1 MRPSSIDYRDVQGLV
16 RFGYQHLTEACFFL
30 LRVKDQVTARAWLAA
45 APVSNAVKRPALPDH
60 ALQIAISSPG
70 MRALGVSTKVVEG
83 FSDEFISGMT
93 GEESRS
99 RRLGDVGI
107 SAPSGWR
114 WGGKPLFPDL
124 LVMVYARREGLKPWT
139 EIVKGPLWTTAFE
152 VIECLPTTD
161 MGGIEPFGFK
171 DGVSQPTLDWDCK
184 RRGGVVDTE
193 YSNLI
198 AIGEFLLGY
207 LNEYGRYTDRPLV
220 EAKEDLH
227 NHLLPAEDY
236 PDKRDFGRDGA
247 YLVFRDLEQDVRSFW
262 QFVDRQAQSNP
273 LERVRLGEAM
283 VGRTM
288 DGQALVPAV
297 LHQIAGVGPDDSDVR
312 LNQFTYE
319 SDVAGIQCPLGAHI
333 RRANPRNGDFPYG
346 TNGLIGWL
354 IRVFGFGRKTLRDD
368 LIASSRFHRIL
379 RRGREYGS
387 KLSPEEAL
395 ESPEDAAPKG
405 GLRFICLN
413 ANITRQFE
421 FVQSAWMMN
430 TKFDGLTGESDPLLG
445 NRTSIA
451 GCPFS
456 DLFSV
461 PQASGLRRRFKGLPQ
476 FVTVRGGAYFF
487 LPGIRTLRFIANI
500 GE

>member
-1 MRPSSIDYRDVQGLV
+1 
-16 RFGYQHLTEACFFL
+16 
-30 LRVKDQVTARAWLAA
+30 
-45 APVSNAVKRPALPDH
+45 
-60 ALQIAISSPG
+60 
-70 MRALGVSTKVVEG
+70 
-83 FSDEFISGMT
+83 
-93 GEESRS
+93 
-99 RRLGDVGI
+99 
-107 SAPSGWR
+107 
-114 WGGKPLFPDL
+114 
-124 LVMVYARREGLKPWT
+124 
-139 EIVKGPLWTTAFE
+139 
-152 VIECLPTTD
+152 
-161 MGGIEPFGFK
+161 
-171 DGVSQPTLDWDCK
+171 
-184 RRGGVVDTE
+184 
-193 YSNLI
+193 
-198 AIGEFLLGY
+198 
-207 LNEYGRYTDRPLV
+207 
-220 EAKEDLH
+220 
-227 NHLLPAEDY
+227 
-236 PDKRDFGRDGA
+236 
-247 YLVFRDLEQDVRSFW
+247 
-262 QFVDRQAQSNP
+262 
-273 LERVRLGEAM
+273 
-283 VGRTM
+283 
-288 DGQALVPAV
+288 
-297 LHQIAGVGPDDSDVR
+297 